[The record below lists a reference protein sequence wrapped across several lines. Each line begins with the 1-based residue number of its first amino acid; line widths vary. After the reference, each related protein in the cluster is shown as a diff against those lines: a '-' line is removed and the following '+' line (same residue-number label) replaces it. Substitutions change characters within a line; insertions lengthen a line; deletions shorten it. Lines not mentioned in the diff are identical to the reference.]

1 MTTNELHKRHAA
13 RPFDPFVIV
22 MADGT
27 RYAVYHPEQLAYAQ
41 GARTCVVY
49 TDDGELNIL
58 DLLLM
63 TALEPAPRR
72 SGRRRAA

>member
-1 MTTNELHKRHAA
+1 MTTNELAKRHGAQ
-13 RPFDPFVIV
+13 PFTPFSIV
-22 MADGT
+22 MADGS
-27 RYAVYHPEQLAYAQ
+27 RYPVYHPEQLAYVQ

-72 SGRRRAA
+72 QGRRRAA